1 MEVSSQRPGAVPLI
15 TGMLAVMVIFLA
27 SWSGVGALYAVEI
40 RGRTLGVVEDEVQ
53 AREVLALLAADVGSR
68 LGKTVE
74 PAEELL
80 IKPLS
85 PGGEEEPASP
95 EELKDRLREAVTW
108 LAEGHV
114 ISVNGKEVVALSD
127 RAAAEGVIDDII
139 RTYRGGDSG
148 QGERVIQEVRVLEK
162 VEIKQKKVPAELF
175 RTPQEARQILMRGT
189 DKMVVH
195 TVQRGESLWSIARAN
210 RMSTAELQRANP
222 DLADPDRLQ
231 VGQSISL
238 VVADPYLNVTTTEKV
253 TTRQNIPYPVKTVK
267 DDTLWPWQRVTR
279 QPGEPGLKLV
289 VMEVTRKNGVLTGQR
304 VLSEQVLKEPVAQ
317 VVAQGSRIVSV
328 GGTGK
333 LLWPLSGQITSG
345 YGWRATGRYREF
357 HNGLDI
363 AAPAGTPILAADSG
377 VVVFAG
383 WNGGYG
389 LTLVIDHGG
398 GLSTL
403 YGHNSTNLVKVGSRV
418 DKGQVIARVGS
429 TGRST
434 GPHLHFEV
442 RVNGEPVNPTRYY
455 R

>member
-1 MEVSSQRPGAVPLI
+1 
-15 TGMLAVMVIFLA
+15 MLAVMVIFLA

-40 RGRTLGVVEDEVQ
+40 GGLTLGVVEDEVQ

-108 LAEGHV
+108 LAEGYV

-279 QPGEPGLKLV
+279 QAGEPGLKLV

-317 VVAQGSRIVSV
+317 VVAQGSRVVSG

>member
-1 MEVSSQRPGAVPLI
+1 MEVSSQKPGAVPLI

-40 RGRTLGVVEDEVQ
+40 GGLTLGVVEDEVQ

-108 LAEGHV
+108 LAEGYV

-279 QPGEPGLKLV
+279 QAGEPGLKLV

-317 VVAQGSRIVSV
+317 VVAQGSRVVSG

>member
-1 MEVSSQRPGAVPLI
+1 M
-15 TGMLAVMVIFLA
+15 
-27 SWSGVGALYAVEI
+27 
-40 RGRTLGVVEDEVQ
+40 
-53 AREVLALLAADVGSR
+53 GSR

-95 EELKDRLREAVTW
+95 EELKARLQEAVTW
-108 LAEGHV
+108 LAEGYV

-253 TTRQNIPYPVKTVK
+253 TTQQNIPYPVKTVK

-279 QPGEPGLKLV
+279 QAGEPGLKLV

-317 VVAQGSRIVSV
+317 VVAQGSRAVSG

-345 YGWRATGRYREF
+345 YGWRATGRNREF
-357 HNGLDI
+357 HSGLDI

-389 LTLVIDHGG
+389 LTLVIDHGD

-403 YGHNSTNLVKVGSRV
+403 YGHNSTNLVKEGSRV
-418 DKGQVIARVGS
+418 NKGQAIARVGS